1 MLIFP
6 LPLRM
11 SQMLLFPD
19 PRPLVER
26 LGADFFRQAPI
37 CPGIYVMR
45 DAADAPL
52 YVGKA
57 RNLRKRLCS
66 YRVANPQR
74 MARRHLRLLRAVAR
88 IELIECADEAS
99 ASAKEIELLRA
110 WKPKFNRA
118 GVWPS
123 KEQFV
128 HWRVAGERLELALA
142 DSRLDGWQ
150 SHVVLG
156 GGAGF
161 FLASLARL
169 LRCAARPKSSAAQFP
184 AGSFR
189 GQIAHVITIHC
200 GPEIESVCDALSEL
214 FSGEAEKFCLWAQ
227 NRMDGNIHCVY
238 AAILESDFDVV
249 ARYNFQQAAQ

>member
-1 MLIFP
+1 
-6 LPLRM
+6 M

-26 LGADFFRQAPI
+26 LGADFFRNAPVCSGVYI
-37 CPGIYVMR
+37 MR

-66 YRVANPQR
+66 YRVANPER

-88 IELIECADEAS
+88 IELIECADEPA

-118 GVWPS
+118 GIWPS

-128 HWRVAGERLELALA
+128 QWRAADQRLELALA

-150 SHVVLG
+150 SYSVFG

-169 LRCAARPKSSAAQFP
+169 LRCTALPQSSANQFP
-184 AGSFR
+184 SGSFR
-189 GQIAHVITIHC
+189 GRIAHAITIHC
-200 GPEIESVCDALSEL
+200 GPEIEAVCAALSEL

-227 NRMDGNIHCVY
+227 NRMDANIHCVY
-238 AAILESDFDVV
+238 AAILESDFDIV
-249 ARYNFQQAAQ
+249 ARYNFQQAVK